1 MTTPTTEQPSTSIQ
15 LWPSGDS
22 VEFRGDPDGPPA
34 QRAIRRRNE
43 RNECRTR
50 PWTTGDDDLWRALR
64 IARRAEG
71 YAEREIYVCD
81 SMLVSDLLQA
91 DALEGFQAD
100 DLRNLYPDPSD
111 WDLEEC
117 RAYLSDA
124 GLDTEPDA
132 DLDDLRSTIR
142 DDAAPAEVY
151 EWWRVSTWFC
161 RQLDEIG
168 EVTISNGYGCWWGRS
183 CTGQNYICDGTLQ
196 CVAARFEEG
205 S

>member
-22 VEFRGDPDGPPA
+22 VEFRGDPDGPPG
-34 QRAIRRRNE
+34 QRAIRRRND
-43 RNECRTR
+43 
-50 PWTTGDDDLWRALR
+50 PWTAGDDDLWRALR

-71 YAEREIYVCD
+71 YAAREIYVCD
-81 SMLVSDLLQA
+81 SMLVSDLLSSA
-91 DALEGFQAD
+91 DALDGFQAD
-100 DLRNLYPDPSD
+100 DLRNLYPDPSG
-111 WDLEEC
+111 WDEDAC

-132 DLDDLRSTIR
+132 DLDDLCSAIR

-168 EVTISNGYGCWWGRS
+168 EVTISNGYGCWWGRC
-183 CTGQNYICDGTLQ
+183 CTGQGYIMDGTLQ

>member
-1 MTTPTTEQPSTSIQ
+1 MTTEQPSTSIQ

-22 VEFRGDPDGPPA
+22 VEYRGDPDGPPG
-34 QRAIRRRNE
+34 QRAIRRRNDA
-43 RNECRTR
+43 
-50 PWTTGDDDLWRALR
+50 WTTGDDDLWRALR

-81 SMLVSDLLQA
+81 SMLVSDLLSSA
-91 DALEGFQAD
+91 DALDGFQAD
-100 DLRNLYPDPSD
+100 DLRNLYPDPSG
-111 WDLEEC
+111 WDEDACL
-117 RAYLSDA
+117 AYLSDA
-124 GLDTEPDA
+124 GVDTEPYARIDTDPDDA
-132 DLDDLRSTIR
+132 LYGLRSAIR

-168 EVTISNGYGCWWGRS
+168 EVTISNGYGCWWGRC
-183 CTGQNYICDGTLQ
+183 CTGQRYIMDGTLQ

>member
-50 PWTTGDDDLWRALR
+50 PWTTGDDDLWR
-64 IARRAEG
+64 
-71 YAEREIYVCD
+71 
-81 SMLVSDLLQA
+81 
-91 DALEGFQAD
+91 
-100 DLRNLYPDPSD
+100 
-111 WDLEEC
+111 
-117 RAYLSDA
+117 
-124 GLDTEPDA
+124 
-132 DLDDLRSTIR
+132 
-142 DDAAPAEVY
+142 
-151 EWWRVSTWFC
+151 VSTWFC

-168 EVTISNGYGCWWGRS
+168 EVTISNGYGSWWGRC